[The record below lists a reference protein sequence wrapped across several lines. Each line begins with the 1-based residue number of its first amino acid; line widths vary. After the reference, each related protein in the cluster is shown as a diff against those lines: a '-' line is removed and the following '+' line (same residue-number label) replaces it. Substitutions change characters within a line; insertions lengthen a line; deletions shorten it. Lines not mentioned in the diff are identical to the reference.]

1 MSTVAETIARPP
13 VIEMLNAAITSARAP
28 DTAVISGINWIVSL
42 DDYWVIGGPTS
53 SGKSN
58 LLVTAAGLQRPL
70 CGVHRLFGRELP
82 SLREP
87 ERLHERLRVGMVFED
102 GARPFPQLT
111 VAENIALPLR
121 YHRDWNDAMIR
132 QRVEEML
139 DITGL
144 SAFADSAPL
153 DLMRALIPRVGL
165 ARALAL
171 GPEVLLLDN
180 PLAGLDPRQERW
192 WLDFIASLASGHP
205 SMKGRKMTIVVTC
218 DDLRPWTSQ
227 GRQFA
232 LLKGKHFLPL
242 GGRDDLKRC
251 NEPLLH
257 DLTAAHSS

>member
-1 MSTVAETIARPP
+1 MSTVAEKIARPP
-13 VIEMLNAAITSARAP
+13 VIEMFDAAITSTRAP
-28 DTAVISGINWIVSL
+28 DTAVISGVNWIVSL
-42 DDYWVIGGPTS
+42 DDYWVIGGPTG

-58 LLVTAAGLQRPL
+58 LLVTAAGLQQPL
-70 CGVHRLFGRELP
+70 RGVHRLFGRELP
-82 SLREP
+82 SLHEP
-87 ERLHERLRVGMVFED
+87 ERLHERLRVGMVFGGD
-102 GARPFPQLT
+102 ARPFPQLT
-111 VAENIALPLR
+111 VAENVALPLR
-121 YHRDWNDAMIR
+121 YHHSRSNSEVW

-139 DITGL
+139 DITEL
-144 SAFADSAPL
+144 SAFANIAPP

-180 PLAGLDPRQERW
+180 PLAGLGPRQERW